1 MYRTA
6 ITEMPVKEKVASIKA
21 KENYTQ
27 IEEMPETY
35 KNAVIAVED
44 RRFYLHNGVDAI
56 AISRAIL
63 NDIKARA
70 LIEGGSTITQQL
82 AKNIYFTQKKELTRK
97 IAEIFMAFELEKACS
112 KDEIL
117 ELYLNTSY
125 FGDGYYCV
133 GDAAQGYFGK
143 KPSEMT
149 LYESTLL
156 AGIPNAPSVYAPTK
170 NPDLATQRQRQVLEK
185 MVECGYLTEDNA
197 ISVMAEAEA
206 FLKKI

>member
-44 RRFYLHNGVDAI
+44 RRFYLHNGVDVI

-63 NDIKARA
+63 NDIKAKA

-97 IAEIFMAFELEKACS
+97 IAEIFMVFELEKACS

-117 ELYLNTSY
+117 ELYLNEIY
-125 FGDGYYCV
+125 
-133 GDAAQGYFGK
+133 
-143 KPSEMT
+143 
-149 LYESTLL
+149 LYENNLQ
-156 AGIPNAPSVYAPTK
+156 K
-170 NPDLATQRQRQVLEK
+170 
-185 MVECGYLTEDNA
+185 
-197 ISVMAEAEA
+197 
-206 FLKKI
+206 